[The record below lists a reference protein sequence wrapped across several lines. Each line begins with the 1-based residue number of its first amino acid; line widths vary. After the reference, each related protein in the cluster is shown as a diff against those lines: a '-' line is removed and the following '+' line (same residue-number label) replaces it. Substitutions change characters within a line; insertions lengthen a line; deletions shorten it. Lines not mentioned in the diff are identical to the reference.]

1 MNVQLRHILDQELA
15 SLDADVIRLG
25 SMVDESI
32 LLAMQA
38 LYQRDINLAQQVIL
52 GDESINLLR
61 YEIEEECFRILATQQ
76 PMAIDLRTV
85 IAATHLAVEMER
97 IGDHAAGIARLV
109 ERLDDEEAFDS
120 LHKLP
125 KMAERSRDMVQ
136 TAVEAFAKRDSDLA
150 QTLFKRDQKLDKHYH
165 RVYRETLSEM
175 TDDAYIRRGT
185 FLIWVGHNLERIGDR
200 AINIAERVIFMQT
213 GQFVEND
220 VVIEP
225 LA

>member
-1 MNVQLRHILDQELA
+1 MQVQLRHLLDQELA
-15 SLDADVIRLG
+15 SLDANILKLG

-38 LYQRDINLAQQVIL
+38 LYQRDVNLAQQVIL
-52 GDESINLLR
+52 GDEAVNLLR

-76 PMAIDLRTV
+76 PLAIDLRTV
-85 IAATHLAVEMER
+85 IAGTHVAVEMER

-109 ERLDDEEAFDS
+109 ERFDDEEPFDS

-125 KMAERSRDMVQ
+125 KMAKRSRDMVQ
-136 TAVEAFAKRDSDLA
+136 TAVEAYVKRDAELA
-150 QTLFKRDQKLDKHYH
+150 HTLFKRDEKLDKHYQT
-165 RVYRETLSEM
+165 VYRETLSEM

-185 FLIWVGHNLERIGDR
+185 VLLWVGHNLERIGDR
-200 AINIAERVIFMQT
+200 AINIAERVIFMKT
-213 GQFVEND
+213 GQFVENA
-220 VVIEP
+220 VVIDL